1 MKKKELK
8 QLAQKIAKL
17 EMQYQK
23 TENGKERQNCELEIM
38 KLCSQVDNLE
48 EVAIIDELVQ
58 DIIEKNF

>member
-8 QLAQKIAKL
+8 QLAQKVANL

-23 TENGKERQNCELEIM
+23 AEDSKERQACELEIM

>member
-8 QLAQKIAKL
+8 QLAQKVAKL

-23 TENGKERQNCELEIM
+23 AEDSKERQACELEIM
-38 KLCSQVDNLE
+38 KLCSQVDSLE
-48 EVAIIDELVQ
+48 EVAVIDELVQ